1 MDAILFSLFNVLV
14 SVDVYFRKTEGKTLR
29 FQTYPGTCE
38 RGLRSKEAKRCCIQ
52 LFVSL
57 RMWSRSNVKHAFE
70 YSSDS
75 PSYNVTPN
83 ISTQLSHYKWH
94 HIVCRTRYLYLAEA
108 KLYFSYQTKSCLNTV
123 HTLFDFLTQN
133 SLPWKNEFFRRKQQE
148 KLYKYPTVNTFLC
161 TNIYTLI
168 NMKINL

>member
-1 MDAILFSLFNVLV
+1 MDAILFSLFNVFV

-29 FQTYPGTCE
+29 FQTYPDTCE
-38 RGLRSKEAKRCCIQ
+38 RGLRGKEAKRCCIQ

-75 PSYNVTPN
+75 QSYNVTPN
-83 ISTQLSHYKWH
+83 ISTQLWHYKWH
-94 HIVCRTRYLYLAEA
+94 HIVCRTQYLYLAEA
-108 KLYFSYQTKSCLNTV
+108 KLYFSYQTKSC
-123 HTLFDFLTQN
+123 TLYCSYFIWLFKPKF
-133 SLPWKNEFFRRKQQE
+133 LPWKNEFFRRKRQE
-148 KLYKYPTVNTFLC
+148 KLYNYPTVNTFLC